1 MAEKELT
8 TPQIRKLIKAH
19 NVLMSIKIPV
29 GSSRQQILKIL
40 DDKGYMVNHIRK
52 SIQRRYKNERK
63 PNVTLTQADKILKKP
78 EKTALQKQKA
88 VEAKEKKEEIQKKK
102 EREIKKEAVK
112 KAMINKPDVKKPV
125 KKPPVKKPPMK
136 KEDEVRKARQ
146 PYPTIPPN
154 VKGKRIP
161 KGQLLLED
169 KKKVKDPEAQKK
181 ALARKKAREDKK
193 KPSKP
198 SMKDKLIAKDKKAIS
213 DEKKAIQR
221 RKDDKKPYKPIAD
234 SDLKEQMFKLNNY
247 FVEDKN
253 KIGKTFKTL
262 KEVDSAIGKLFTV
275 VAGSAR
281 GEDPFEGLDSSERKY
296 FIKLMNNMLRFSTTE
311 KTGVEVKP
319 RALKKYKGWYS
330 ETAASEGR
338 EAERKKEAAPAQLQK
353 KLLKAGSQLE
363 DKPAIRAREKADKEK
378 KKAKE
383 KVKEEK
389 VKVKE
394 EKVKVKAKKPVVKDV
409 VIFDYEVVS
418 GHSDALKKAIQQT
431 YDLANSIMNQVKKLP
446 PKDFVEN
453 TQKGSYARKFTLFDD
468 DLDDDDL
475 DKYNDI
481 YSDLDN
487 EIDTQL
493 SEIRD
498 ENRKEINWKKPPP
511 PLKPMQTK
519 YIEAMKKYKENNQP
533 ADYQAAKRQK
543 DSILKHYK
551 ESDVPNVPR

>member
-1 MAEKELT
+1 MSEKELT

-125 KKPPVKKPPMK
+125 KKPPVKKPPVKKPPVKKPVK
-136 KEDEVRKARQ
+136 KEDEVRSKEKVGKPKFDPKKVQ
-146 PYPTIPPN
+146 YTI
-154 VKGKRIP
+154 
-161 KGQLLLED
+161 KGQLALED
-169 KKKVKDPEAQKK
+169 KKKGQVV
-181 ALARKKAREDKK
+181 K
-193 KPSKP
+193 KPVKP
-198 SMKDKLIAKDKKAIS
+198 SLKDQLIAKDKKAIS

-221 RKDDKKPYKPIAD
+221 RKEDKKPYKPIAD

-262 KEVDSAIGKLFTV
+262 KEVNSAIGKLFTA

-296 FIKLMNNMLRFSTTE
+296 FIKLMNNMLRFSTSE

-319 RALKKYKGWYS
+319 TALKKYKGWYS
-330 ETAASEGR
+330 ETASKEGR

-363 DKPAIRAREKADKEK
+363 DKPAIRAREKAEKEK

-383 KVKEEK
+383 
-389 VKVKE
+389 KVKE

-418 GHSDALKKAIQQT
+418 GHSNVLKKALKET
-431 YDLANSIMNQVKKLP
+431 YDLANSIVNQVKKLS

-453 TQKGSYARKFTLFDD
+453 TQKGSYARKFEPFDEE
-468 DLDDDDL
+468 LDDDDL

-481 YSDLDN
+481 YEDLDQEVDN
-487 EIDTQL
+487 QL

-519 YIEAMKKYKENNQP
+519 YIQSMKKYKENNQP
-533 ADYQAAKRQK
+533 ADFQAAKRQK
-543 DSILKHYK
+543 DLILKHYK